1 MTFTKTILA
10 TELNKVKLNWWQY
23 WIGHCWMTGWQ
34 SIRHNFRMWADLMGS
49 NYENYALLKEDDP
62 EAECLNWFWTS
73 LVEDD
78 VYPKEFLEYLAQLV
92 DDIETGKEKVI
103 PMDDV
108 MENLKTWL
116 EEDTSQTGTEALQN
130 PM

>member
-10 TELNKVKLNWWQY
+10 TELNRVKMNWWEY

-34 SIRHNFRMWADLMGS
+34 SIRHNFRMWSDLMGS
-49 NYENYALLKEDDP
+49 NYEGYALLKEDDP

-78 VYPKEFLEYLAQLV
+78 VYSKEFLEYLIQMV
-92 DDIETGKEKVI
+92 DDIETGKEKLI

-108 MENLKTWL
+108 LTNLKTWL
-116 EEDTSQTGTEALQN
+116 EEDDEDTL
-130 PM
+130 